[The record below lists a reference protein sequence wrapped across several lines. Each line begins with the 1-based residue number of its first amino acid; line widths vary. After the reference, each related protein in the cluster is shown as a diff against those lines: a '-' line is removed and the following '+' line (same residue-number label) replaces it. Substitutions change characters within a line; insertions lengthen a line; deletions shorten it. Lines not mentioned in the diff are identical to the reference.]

1 MKRSLMLKLLTI
13 VSLLSLSLSAK
24 SIEDR
29 VKSFEKHRLNANP
42 NVKLKTLDLAFTKK
56 LEDGWTGYL
65 FKVSLNYQGKDVKT
79 TDTLF
84 SNGNLVTPEL
94 RNLKGLDMKRL
105 MHPKLDSRY
114 YDDSRLIAGNKNAK
128 HKLVIF
134 SDPLCPN
141 CTADLPRV
149 MKDAEANP
157 NQLALYYV
165 SLPLDRLHP
174 TARTLIKAAH
184 VARAQGVKNVK
195 YRLYTAKFERFFDPY
210 ATKDNQKALD
220 AFNKVFGTKITMS
233 QVNNPKLNKKLESD
247 IKLSDEAYIQG
258 TPTLFLNG
266 DVDLTRSQYK
276 KLIK

>member
-1 MKRSLMLKLLTI
+1 MIT
-13 VSLLSLSLSAK
+13 SLLGISLSAK

-42 NVKLKTLDLAFTKK
+42 NVELKTLDLAFTKK

-65 FKVSLNYQGKDVKT
+65 FKVSLKYQGKDIET
-79 TDTLF
+79 TDIIF
-84 SNGNLVTPEL
+84 SNGNFATPEL
-94 RNLKGLDMKRL
+94 RNLKGLDQKRL
-105 MHPKLDSRY
+105 MHPTLDARY

-149 MKDAEANP
+149 MKDVQANP
-157 NQLALYYV
+157 KKLALYYV

-174 TARTLIKAAH
+174 TARTLIKAAYI
-184 VARAQGVKNVK
+184 AKEQGVKNVK
-195 YRLYTAKFERFFDPY
+195 YRLYTAKFEKFFDPY

-220 AFNKVFGTKITMS
+220 AFNKVFGTKITMA
-233 QVNNPKLNKKLESD
+233 QVNNTKLNKKLESD

-258 TPTLFLNG
+258 TPTLFLDG
-266 DVDLTRSQYK
+266 DVDLTRGKYK
-276 KLIK
+276 QFIK